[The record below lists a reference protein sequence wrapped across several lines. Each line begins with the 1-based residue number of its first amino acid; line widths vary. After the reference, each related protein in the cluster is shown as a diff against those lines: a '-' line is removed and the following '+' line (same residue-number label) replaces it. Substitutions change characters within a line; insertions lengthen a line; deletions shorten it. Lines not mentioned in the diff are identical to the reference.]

1 MTKATEE
8 TSAPWAP
15 RGLGDVSTGQGIGHD
30 QAQNAEG
37 GTAVGREP
45 CRTGA
50 AGLAGGEKEAMV
62 EGTVHSPRGDN
73 RTGRWKQLKGLGPGS
88 HHKPG

>member
-15 RGLGDVSTGQGIGHD
+15 QGLGDVSTGQGKGHD

-37 GTAVGREP
+37 GKAIGREP

-50 AGLAGGEKEAMV
+50 AGLAGGEKEAV
-62 EGTVHSPRGDN
+62 VAEQCTRPEETTEQGD
-73 RTGRWKQLKGLGPGS
+73 GS
-88 HHKPG
+88 S